1 VQEAWRSLDR
11 TRKQA
16 HAKEITSIAERDTRT
31 SIARQEEEKLE
42 EIEKQI
48 HECKIMAPQSG
59 LVVYYVSEQSRSG
72 SGSSQSIIAQGE
84 PVREGQKLMR
94 IPDLTRMQVSTRVHE
109 ATISRIRGDD
119 RRSTGF
125 FEALRLGMLLNPDSL
140 TRLVQTQDE
149 IVDSIRGQYREKE
162 YYLAGRGQNA
172 TIRLD
177 AFPDRR
183 LKGHVRMIASVA
195 SQQDWMSADVKLYQ
209 TIVSIDEPME
219 GLKPGMSAEVVIEVD
234 ATRQSILA
242 VPIQAIVGG
251 TESGPNR
258 KIYAMTPTGPEER
271 EIVVGFANEKMAE
284 IVSGLEEGDRVVENP
299 KLILGDKAR
308 TREVGELR
316 SGEGR
321 SKDGKG
327 KDGKGK
333 DGKGKKPDGI

>member
-1 VQEAWRSLDR
+1 
-11 TRKQA
+11 
-16 HAKEITSIAERDTRT
+16 
-31 SIARQEEEKLE
+31 
-42 EIEKQI
+42 
-48 HECKIMAPQSG
+48 
-59 LVVYYVSEQSRSG
+59 
-72 SGSSQSIIAQGE
+72 
-84 PVREGQKLMR
+84 
-94 IPDLTRMQVSTRVHE
+94 
-109 ATISRIRGDD
+109 
-119 RRSTGF
+119 
-125 FEALRLGMLLNPDSL
+125 
-140 TRLVQTQDE
+140 
-149 IVDSIRGQYREKE
+149 
-162 YYLAGRGQNA
+162 
-172 TIRLD
+172 
-177 AFPDRR
+177 
-183 LKGHVRMIASVA
+183 
-195 SQQDWMSADVKLYQ
+195 
-209 TIVSIDEPME
+209 
-219 GLKPGMSAEVVIEVD
+219 
-234 ATRQSILA
+234 